1 MAEENEFKFPEPEE
15 LKKIKGFQIQENGTC
30 KGLKA
35 RSYQVHRY
43 SELVYLVSLLR
54 FHNQNQ
60 FILYRGESKQHTNDN
75 GILSFLPGIY
85 RNENNTND
93 FKLLKEKTSELLKFE
108 ELKNVNQN
116 YSDIIAQGLLQHY
129 EIVRTPFLDLTQSLR
144 VAYSMAFNEAKK
156 KPDNRETIF
165 IYLFNVPFFNG
176 YITKI
181 QDFTLVNL
189 PAVCPPTAMR
199 PLLQEGYLIRY
210 NKEESYDFNQ
220 NLIAEI
226 EIDRKDLE
234 NPNLFAHIPTNSL
247 TSNPFDLFDQF
258 DSFKDNIKKLK
269 NK

>member
-15 LKKIKGFQIQENGTC
+15 LKKIKGFQIQDNGTC
-30 KGLKA
+30 KGLNA
-35 RSYQVHRY
+35 HSYQVHRY

-54 FHNQNQ
+54 FLNQNQ
-60 FILYRGESKQHTNDN
+60 FILYRGESKQHTNDQ

-93 FKLLKEKTSELLKFE
+93 FKLLKEKTSKLLQFE
-108 ELKNVNQN
+108 ELKNVYQEYTN
-116 YSDIIAQGLLQHY
+116 IIAQGLLQHY

-144 VAYSMAFNEAKK
+144 VAYSMALNEAEKRQ
-156 KPDNRETIF
+156 DGRETIF
-165 IYLFNVPFFNG
+165 IYLFSVPFFNG

-181 QDFTLVNL
+181 QDLTLVNL
-189 PAVCPPTAMR
+189 PSVCPPTAMR

-226 EIDRKDLE
+226 AIDKKDLKNNQRFSSIIE
-234 NPNLFAHIPTNSL
+234 GSLLDNPYDEFRQS
-247 TSNPFDLFDQF
+247 
-258 DSFKDNIKKLK
+258 IKKLK
-269 NK
+269 NKQSLKIK